1 VHRSGNSSNI
11 AVSIAGRCTYFAA
24 AFLKVFIWNGET
36 TMSIRKFMVAIVF
49 ALGAMQSA
57 FAADVTGTWTMT
69 VESPMGTGTP
79 TFTLAQKGEVVT
91 GTYKGQLGEAKVA
104 GTLKGNELSL
114 AYDIDAQGMQLK
126 ITYSGTVDGNTMAG
140 KVKYGDQGDGTF
152 KGTKQ

>member
-1 VHRSGNSSNI
+1 
-11 AVSIAGRCTYFAA
+11 
-24 AFLKVFIWNGET
+24 
-36 TMSIRKFMVAIVF
+36 MSIRKLMLAMVF